1 MSGIWLGVDQVFLN
15 EMGLVPLQLLRLE
28 IDVSLRNKGDCDA
41 GVEDN
46 QKSNPRYISS
56 SGRGTLDQAGGRNLK
71 SAGNQEVAF
80 TFTLCCRRISTT

>member
-15 EMGLVPLQLLRLE
+15 EIGLVPLQLLGLE

-71 SAGNQEVAF
+71 KCWESRGSFYFYLV
-80 TFTLCCRRISTT
+80 LP